1 MQDHQQQ
8 QHTIDITAPPP
19 LEQQGVPT
27 RDTNHEEQKG
37 PPERTSEVASKEAT
51 NTCILDDDIGMIV
64 DYQFCLDEGLVQ
76 DPRPRQAPVQT
87 YVGGNS
93 GNSRRS
99 FFRDLEDI
107 TDGIAALCDPDEFTD
122 FGASAEDL

>member
-1 MQDHQQQ
+1 M
-8 QHTIDITAPPP
+8 PK
-19 LEQQGVPT
+19 
-27 RDTNHEEQKG
+27 RDSHGEEQKG
-37 PPERTSEVASKEAT
+37 PPERTSEVDSTEAT
-51 NTCILDDDIGMIV
+51 KNTCIDDDIRMIV

-76 DPRPRQAPVQT
+76 DPRPTQPLVQT
-87 YVGGNS
+87 YVGRNS

-99 FFRDLEDI
+99 FFRDLDDV